1 MRGCGILKLRSR
13 LFWLFVTTWMA
24 VISAPAKAVP
34 GDIYVSRCCGTEEID
49 RVTPD
54 GSRTVF
60 AATGLQSPMDL
71 AFDRSGNLFVANY
84 GSNSIEE
91 FTPAGVG
98 TVFASTGQYGPSN
111 LAFDAAGNLFVS
123 ISGNNTILKFNPSG
137 VGSVFASTGL
147 SNPQGLAFDRF
158 GSLFVA
164 NNGDN
169 TIRRFTPAGAGSVFA
184 SSVFSGSI
192 FNLPS
197 VLAFDSG
204 GNLFAGNF
212 VTTIVRF
219 TPSGTKSAF
228 ATVPSEV
235 EGLAFDGAGNLL
247 VANGGG
253 ASLLSIAAD
262 GTQRTVTG
270 GLFVATG
277 LAIEPVVPSSV
288 PEPTGVLTF
297 AMAVAAFTLAQRR
310 WYPGQLRIREKWG
323 AGGKP
328 PPRDREEPRRNFVNQ
343 THGRYRRPAGVRDRL
358 PSPRYAA

>member
-1 MRGCGILKLRSR
+1 MTRYRPWAVSKAVHYASHNLFGKGITMRGCGILKLRSR

-84 GSNSIEE
+84 GSNSIEK
-91 FTPAGVG
+91 FTPSGVD
-98 TVFASTGQYGPSN
+98 TVFANTGLNGPSN
-111 LAFDAAGNLFVS
+111 LAFDGAGNLFVS
-123 ISGNNTILKFNPSG
+123 IGGDNTILKFNPSG

-184 SSVFSGSI
+184 SSVFSGCFGRCRIRGFS
-192 FNLPS
+192 
-197 VLAFDSG
+197 
-204 GNLFAGNF
+204 
-212 VTTIVRF
+212 
-219 TPSGTKSAF
+219 TPC
-228 ATVPSEV
+228 
-235 EGLAFDGAGNLL
+235 
-247 VANGGG
+247 
-253 ASLLSIAAD
+253 
-262 GTQRTVTG
+262 
-270 GLFVATG
+270 
-277 LAIEPVVPSSV
+277 SV
-288 PEPTGVLTF
+288 PTF
-297 AMAVAAFTLAQRR
+297 
-310 WYPGQLRIREKWG
+310 
-323 AGGKP
+323 
-328 PPRDREEPRRNFVNQ
+328 PR
-343 THGRYRRPAGVRDRL
+343 
-358 PSPRYAA
+358 SS